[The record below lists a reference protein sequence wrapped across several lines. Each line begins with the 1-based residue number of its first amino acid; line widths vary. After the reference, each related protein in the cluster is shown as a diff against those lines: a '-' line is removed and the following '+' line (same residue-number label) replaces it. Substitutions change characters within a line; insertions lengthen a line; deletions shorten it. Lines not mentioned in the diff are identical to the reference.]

1 MRINYGVNI
10 IVYFLGILGIGIS
23 YHERNIKKQFE
34 ELKNETRELKKDLEE
49 IKNIL
54 SRN

>member
-1 MRINYGVNI
+1 MELILFFI
-10 IVYFLGILGIGIS
+10 FLGILGIGIS

-34 ELKNETRELKKDLEE
+34 ELKNKTRELKNDLEE
-49 IKNIL
+49 IKDIL